1 MQLPHASPEQALGY
15 FQNKLAF
22 TAGPKEVERMIDDG
36 DPITIVDVRKPKEYA
51 KGHVPHALSIP
62 KEHWTSPA
70 ALESLYRNKLNVVY
84 CYSAVCHLAA
94 NFCAELASRG
104 YRVMEME
111 GGMEAWKQ
119 NGLDVE
125 KSSLKQST
133 NSSAVR
139 N

>member
-22 TAGPKEVERMIDDG
+22 TTGPKEVEHMIDDE
-36 DPITIVDVRKPKEYA
+36 DPITIIDVRKPKDFA

-62 KEHWTSPA
+62 KEQWTSPA
-70 ALESLYRNKLNVVY
+70 ALEQLDRTKVNVVY

-119 NGLDVE
+119 NELDVE
-125 KSSLKQST
+125 KSSMKP
-133 NSSAVR
+133 NPDVNAAR